1 MLSAVSIHQKS
12 ILKSC
17 FAIHNPLP
25 LSYPVVFLV
34 GSLLTTALLGLGLV
48 SFHEEHDL
56 TKVEQCMVTL
66 IAHTNTAIPQLW
78 VPVGSKLRNN
88 VEWVQENFP
97 QQLRFNQV
105 IFKSENVLSPE
116 VLQDMYNLT
125 MRMRQV
131 TIVVIG
137 YSHI

>member
-1 MLSAVSIHQKS
+1 M
-12 ILKSC
+12 
-17 FAIHNPLP
+17 
-25 LSYPVVFLV
+25 
-34 GSLLTTALLGLGLV
+34 
-48 SFHEEHDL
+48 
-56 TKVEQCMVTL
+56 
-66 IAHTNTAIPQLW
+66 
-78 VPVGSKLRNN
+78 PVGSKLRNN

-131 TIVVIG
+131 TMAPM
-137 YSHI
+137 

>member
-1 MLSAVSIHQKS
+1 M
-12 ILKSC
+12 
-17 FAIHNPLP
+17 
-25 LSYPVVFLV
+25 
-34 GSLLTTALLGLGLV
+34 
-48 SFHEEHDL
+48 
-56 TKVEQCMVTL
+56 TL
-66 IAHTNTAIPQLW
+66 PQLW

-131 TIVVIG
+131 TMAPM
-137 YSHI
+137 

>member
-1 MLSAVSIHQKS
+1 MSTIILS
-12 ILKSC
+12 
-17 FAIHNPLP
+17 
-25 LSYPVVFLV
+25 
-34 GSLLTTALLGLGLV
+34 LGLI

-56 TKVEQCMVTL
+56 T
-66 IAHTNTAIPQLW
+66 ALW

-105 IFKSENVLSPE
+105 IFKSQNVLTPE
-116 VLQDMYNLT
+116 VIQDMYNLT

-131 TIVVIG
+131 RIDNQAFMT
-137 YSHI
+137 

>member
-1 MLSAVSIHQKS
+1 M
-12 ILKSC
+12 
-17 FAIHNPLP
+17 
-25 LSYPVVFLV
+25 
-34 GSLLTTALLGLGLV
+34 
-48 SFHEEHDL
+48 
-56 TKVEQCMVTL
+56 
-66 IAHTNTAIPQLW
+66 
-78 VPVGSKLRNN
+78 PVGSKLRNN

-131 TIVVIG
+131 TML
-137 YSHI
+137 

>member
-1 MLSAVSIHQKS
+1 M
-12 ILKSC
+12 
-17 FAIHNPLP
+17 
-25 LSYPVVFLV
+25 
-34 GSLLTTALLGLGLV
+34 
-48 SFHEEHDL
+48 
-56 TKVEQCMVTL
+56 
-66 IAHTNTAIPQLW
+66 PQLW

-116 VLQDMYNLT
+116 VVQDMYNLT

-131 TIVVIG
+131 TMAPM
-137 YSHI
+137 